1 MSPAAGERLV
11 RFVGDKI
18 LFTLHDAL
26 PRRSETKA
34 GATQKWSAR
43 LRTNLGRAAA
53 RRREIISAHAGGA
66 AADGASWRD
75 VPMRRAADGWQ
86 IELPLA
92 EAGWFKAK
100 AYLLD
105 EKNWQ
110 HWPDGADVGISVH
123 PNFARTANTIYCAFT
138 RLFGATKTLAT
149 TADAKL
155 DAQLKSLEAHG
166 YATLPPSGKFR
177 DLTKQLPFIVN
188 KLGCRILHLLPV
200 HPTPTTYAR
209 FGRFGSPYAA
219 LDLTAV
225 DPALVE
231 FDKRATG
238 IDQFCELTY
247 AAHAHGARVFI
258 DIVIN
263 HTGWGSALQENRP
276 EFFLKKPDG
285 EFASPGAWG
294 TVWEDLVELE
304 QHDVKLWDLIAD
316 SLIIWCRRGVDGF
329 RCDAGYKIPAP
340 AWQYITARVQEEFP
354 ETIFLL
360 EGLGGSWD
368 ATELLLTEGGM
379 QWAYSELFQNYSGRD
394 VAHYLDYANRQN
406 ERVGSYV
413 HYSETHD
420 NARLAAKTSDKL
432 PVASDKPDLLPVTHH
447 SSLITAPVT
456 SPGRAW
462 SLLRNRLCALT
473 SPSGGFGFTC
483 GVEWL
488 ATEKIRVH
496 GNTGL
501 NWDNAVNIVPELAQL
516 NELISNH
523 PCFFDGA
530 KLTRLSAPDS
540 PVYALL
546 RESAE
551 GKDSVLILV
560 NTDVEKENA
569 LALAADLKF
578 QIPNFKFDLLGQQ
591 LPKLSAAK
599 NSAEFVLL
607 PGAVH
612 CLAPAEKP
620 AGLAGDEYR
629 RTRAQAAFALQALGR
644 IISAETVDG
653 LDWRWL
659 AKQIELSPENFLAAA
674 SEFAAC
680 DAKIPLA
687 DLVAEAAAGK
697 VFPRVVGWT
706 LLDARRITPVP
717 PGHWLLV
724 EDSAP
729 FRATLEV
736 RSAECGVQ
744 NGKPGAVHVQS
755 IAVGDRHIACFAPR
769 DSAAEAELL
778 LERYATTSQKVSAA
792 IRFLSA
798 TPHSALRTPHSDD
811 LVLLTN
817 GLGGMA
823 RLGVDL
829 GRISSKYDC
838 ALGANLHPAVP
849 VDRHVFVKRIR
860 AWVNAD
866 GFLSPLNFKNLASFQ
881 PGSPATWNFVA
892 NAGDGRTV
900 EIELRAK
907 MVEGKN
913 TTVFQFHRPTQKLAL
928 GKQLPA
934 AADVRLT
941 VRVDIEDRNFH
952 GETKRN
958 GGADFHFASNCH
970 PIGSSRREEAHSKKP
985 ETNLSLVTSAA
996 TELLTGFAFTPAADR
1011 QLRVFADAGEYHP
1024 QPEWCENIQHPVEQT
1039 RGQTGS
1045 GDAYS
1050 PGWFEIPLA
1059 KGADATLVLTAELN
1073 NPAAAAE
1080 IGNRKSEIGNF
1091 QAQLEHAAKQFVVR
1105 RDDGRTVI
1113 AGYPW
1118 FLDWGRDSLICA
1130 RGLLAAGMT
1139 DEVKQLLLTFAKFE
1153 QDGTLPNTIHGN
1165 DVSNRDTSDA
1175 PLWFAVVCE
1184 DFSATQSSKS
1194 SRRRG
1199 DESQT
1204 KKKLETPHVVSYNKD
1219 FYSTPVDGSRTLR
1232 DVLASIAENY
1242 SKGTPNGIRMDAD
1255 SALIWSPSHFT
1266 WMDTN
1271 YPAGTP
1277 REGYPVEIQVLW
1289 IRLLRLLEKISAKPD
1304 QKKWRDLANHA
1315 TASFEKLFWL
1325 EEQGWFADVLIAKS
1339 NVIARDATASDALR
1353 SNCLFAVSL
1362 GVCGGDASSPDCDG
1376 GVAATRARR
1385 CVAAAQKFLVVPGA
1399 LRSLAPLPV
1408 AVPLPIWRDGHLLNN
1423 PAEPYCPRYEGDEDT
1438 RRKPAYHNG
1447 TAWTWTFPAFCEAL
1461 ARAWDFSPAAVAA
1474 AKAYLGSSEKLLN
1487 EGCLE
1492 QLPEI
1497 LDGDAPH
1504 TQRGCDAQAWGVTE
1518 ALRVWKLLS

>member
-1 MSPAAGERLV
+1 VEPLNPTMFPAPGERTL

-18 LFTLHDAL
+18 LFSINVGKNSD
-26 PRRSETKA
+26 
-34 GATQKWSAR
+34 QKNLRAF

-53 RRREIISAHAGGA
+53 RRREIIFAHAGEA
-66 AADGASWRD
+66 VVADSSWRD
-75 VPMRRAADGWQ
+75 LPMQKTADGWQ

-92 EAGWFKAK
+92 EVGYFKAK

-110 HWPDGADVGISVH
+110 HWPDGSDVGISVH

-138 RLFGATKTLAT
+138 RLFGATKNLAS
-149 TADAKL
+149 TADEKL
-155 DAQLKSLEAHG
+155 EAQLKSLEALG

-177 DLTKQLPFIVN
+177 DLTKQLPHIVN
-188 KLGCRILHLLPV
+188 KLGCKIIHLLPV

-209 FGRFGSPYAA
+209 FGRFGSPYAS

-231 FDKRATG
+231 FDKRTTG

-247 AAHAHGARVFI
+247 AAHSLGARVFI

-263 HTGWGSALQENRP
+263 HTGWGSTLQENHP

-285 EFASPGAWG
+285 EFESPGAWG

-304 QHDVKLWDLIAD
+304 QHDVKLWDVIAD
-316 SLIIWCRRGVDGF
+316 SLITWCRRGVDGF

-340 AWQYITARVQEEFP
+340 AWQYIVARVQEEFP

-379 QWAYSELFQNYSGRD
+379 QWAYSELFQNYSGKE
-394 VAHYLDYANRQN
+394 VAWYLDYANRQN

-420 NARLAAKTSDKL
+420 NNRLAEK
-432 PVASDKPDLLPVTHH
+432 
-447 SSLITAPVT
+447 
-456 SPGRAW
+456 GRKW
-462 SLLRNRLCALT
+462 SLLRNSLCALT
-473 SPSGGFGFTC
+473 SPNGGFGFTC

-488 ATEKIRVH
+488 AAEKIRVH

-501 NWDNAVNIVPELAQL
+501 NWDSADNIVPELAQL

-540 PVYALL
+540 PIYALL

-560 NTDVEKENA
+560 NTDIVSSNQFAFSTKDSKISILDFHFA
-569 LALAADLKF
+569 LVGRLNPLLNRQSGEIVFPLAA
-578 QIPNFKFDLLGQQ
+578 GG
-591 LPKLSAAK
+591 
-599 NSAEFVLL
+599 VL
-607 PGAVH
+607 
-612 CLAPAEKP
+612 CLAPTEKP
-620 AGLAGDEYR
+620 VGLSGENYR
-629 RTRAQAAFALQALGR
+629 RARAQAAWAIESLSK
-644 IISAETVDG
+644 IIAAETIDG
-653 LDWRWL
+653 LDWQWL
-659 AKQIELSPENFLAAA
+659 AQKVEASPKNFLAAI
-674 SEFAAC
+674 SEFAAR
-680 DAKIPLA
+680 DAKIPFAKILSE
-687 DLVAEAAAGK
+687 VEARK
-697 VFPRVVGWT
+697 IFPRVVEWT
-706 LLDARRITPVP
+706 LLDARRVTPVP
-717 PGHWLLV
+717 PSHWLLI
-724 EDSAP
+724 EDSSP
-729 FRATLEV
+729 FRATLKI
-736 RSAECGVQ
+736 Q
-744 NGKPGAVHVQS
+744 NQTVHVQS
-755 IAVGDRHIACFAPR
+755 ISVGDRHIASFAPQEISA
-769 DSAAEAELL
+769 DSELV
-778 LERYATTSQKVSAA
+778 LERYAATSQKVSAT
-792 IRFLSA
+792 IRFLASEPESPTPNFQLPSA
-798 TPHSALRTPHSDD
+798 NS

-817 GLGGMA
+817 GIGGMA
-823 RLGVDL
+823 RLCVDL
-829 GRISSKYDC
+829 GRVNSKYDC
-838 ALGANLHPAVP
+838 ALGANLNPIVP

-860 AWVNAD
+860 VWVNAD
-866 GFLSPLNFKNLASFQ
+866 GFLSALDFKNLVAFNA
-881 PGSPATWNFVA
+881 GSPAVWNFIA

-900 EIELRAK
+900 EIELRAE
-907 MVEGKN
+907 MLDGKN
-913 TTVFQFHRPTQKLAL
+913 TVVFQFSRPTEKLAQ

-934 AADVRLT
+934 DADVRLT

-952 GETKRN
+952 SETKRN
-958 GGADFHFASNCH
+958 GGADFHFSSNTRDIQNAKMKIKCC
-970 PIGSSRREEAHSKKP
+970 
-985 ETNLSLVTSAA
+985 V
-996 TELLTGFAFTPAADR
+996 GFEFTPAPDR

-1024 QPEWCENIQHPVEQT
+1024 QPEWCENIPHPVEQT

-1050 PGWFEIPLA
+1050 PGWFELPLT
-1059 KGADATLVLTAELN
+1059 KGANVKLTLTAELERAAGIL
-1073 NPAAAAE
+1073 PAE
-1080 IGNRKSEIGNF
+1080 PVSSKSARTESGEPCRQDAGSTF
-1091 QAQLEHAAKQFVVR
+1091 ESQLARAAKQFVVR
-1105 RDDGRTVI
+1105 RDDGKTVI

-1130 RGLLAAGMT
+1130 RGLLAAGMV

-1153 QDGTLPNTIHGN
+1153 KDGTLPNTIHGD

-1175 PLWFAVVCE
+1175 PLWFAIVCE
-1184 DFSATQSSKS
+1184 EIAMRDAGCEMLDKRSHKKSQHPASSI
-1194 SRRRG
+1194 
-1199 DESQT
+1199 QY
-1204 KKKLETPHVVSYNKD
+1204 LD
-1219 FYSTPVDGSRTLR
+1219 FYSTPVDKNGRALR
-1232 DVLASIAENY
+1232 DVLTSIAENY
-1242 SKGTPNGIRMDAD
+1242 ARGTPNGIHMDAD

-1289 IRLLRLLEKISAKPD
+1289 IRLLRQLEKISAAAD
-1304 QKKWRDLANHA
+1304 QKKWRDLADHA

-1325 EEQGWFADVLIAKS
+1325 EEQGWFADVLLGGS
-1339 NVIARDATASDALR
+1339 RVIARDATVSDALR

-1362 GVCGGDASSPDCDG
+1362 GLVNDE
-1376 GVAATRARR
+1376 RAKR
-1385 CVAAAQKFLVVPGA
+1385 CVAAAQKYLIVPGG
-1399 LRSLAPLPV
+1399 LRTLAPLPV
-1408 AVPLPIWRDGHLLNN
+1408 SVPLAIFSNDGRALNN
-1423 PAEPYCPRYEGDEDT
+1423 PIEPYWPRYEGDEDT

-1447 TAWTWTFPAFCEAL
+1447 TAWTWTFPTFCEAL
-1461 ARAWDFSPAAVAA
+1461 ARVWNFSPEAVAA
-1474 AKAYLGSSEKLLN
+1474 AKSYLLSAEKTLN
-1487 EGCLE
+1487 EGCLG
-1492 QLPEI
+1492 QIPEI

-1518 ALRVWKLLS
+1518 TLRVWKMLNSQATQAE